1 MLVPSRKAIPASTPP
16 RCCANS
22 SNRSQ
27 APSRDQRLKVCAA
40 IHQGPNAA
48 GIWRHFAPLSCRQM
62 IASMVRRRS

>member
-1 MLVPSRKAIPASTPP
+1 MLVPSRKAIPASTPL